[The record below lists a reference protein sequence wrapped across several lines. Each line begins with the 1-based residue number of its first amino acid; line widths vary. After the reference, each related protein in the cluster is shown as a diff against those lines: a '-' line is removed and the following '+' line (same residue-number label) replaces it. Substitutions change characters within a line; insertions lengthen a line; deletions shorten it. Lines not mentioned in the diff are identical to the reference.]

1 MHSPSLTDL
10 PQALAGRAGW
20 PWTEGGPSL
29 PARRPD
35 GSVWPRVSIVT
46 PAYNQADYLEETIR
60 SVLLQGYPDL
70 EYIIIN
76 DGSTDN
82 TVDVI
87 HKYERWLAFW
97 TTQRNQGQCASIN
110 HGFEHATGHIQA
122 YLNSDDLL
130 LPGTLQKVALEIEPA
145 RGRHVVMGRSAFTD
159 QHGRYTGIEH
169 PSRFESHRRV
179 LEIWKGHTIPQP
191 SVFWTPEVWQ
201 TCGPMIEDLGPAWVD
216 YGLFC
221 RFSKRYTFHFVDQVL
236 STYRLHL
243 ESKTQRSSA
252 AKRLEE
258 SIQISRRYWGSP
270 LSLMYWQLT
279 FSLARYRINRV
290 GRARRLHWT
299 AQELRRQ
306 NHGARAFSRDLLAGL
321 LAPEVAFDIAIYPA
335 LRQHAGRGLRRA
347 FDWLDSKRASYSQ
360 TDAYMGFTDVWGD
373 GWVGPRLVISQE
385 TTDESSQLLIC
396 GKAELQYLKKPL
408 ILNFRVD
415 GQEVGNQRVDQSS
428 EFNIELNLPS
438 RLQPGQHQIEVQAS
452 TWFVSHRFA
461 HNGDYRPLAW
471 HENEIQ
477 LA

>member
-1 MHSPSLTDL
+1 MRSPSLTDL
-10 PQALAGRAGW
+10 PQAPTGRAGW
-20 PWTEGGPSL
+20 PWTEEGPSL

-60 SVLLQGYPDL
+60 SVLLQSYPDL
-70 EYIIIN
+70 EYIIVN

-87 HKYERWLAFW
+87 HKYEPWLAFW
-97 TTQRNQGQCASIN
+97 TTQRNQGQCAAIN
-110 HGFEHATGHIQA
+110 HGFEHVTGHIQA

-130 LPGTLQKVALEIEPA
+130 LPGALQKAALEIDPV
-145 RGRHVVMGRSAFTD
+145 RRRHVVMGRSAFTD

-169 PSRFESHRRV
+169 PSHFESHRRV
-179 LEIWKGHTIPQP
+179 LEVWRGHTIPQP

-221 RFSKRYTFHFVDQVL
+221 RFSKRYTFNFVDQVL

-243 ESKTQRSSA
+243 ESKTQRSSE

-270 LSLMYWQLT
+270 VSLMYWQLT
-279 FSLARYRINRV
+279 FSLARYRFNRV
-290 GRARRLHWT
+290 GRARRLHWS

-306 NHGARAFSRDLLAGL
+306 NHGAWAFSRDLVAGL
-321 LAPEVAFDIAIYPA
+321 LAPEVVFGIAIYPTVSKHARGGLKRA
-335 LRQHAGRGLRRA
+335 L
-347 FDWLDSKRASYSQ
+347 DWLDSKRDSYSQ
-360 TDAYMGFTDVWGD
+360 TEAYMGFTDVWED
-373 GWVGPRLVISQE
+373 GWVGPRLVTSQE
-385 TTDESSQLLIC
+385 TTNESCQLLIR

-415 GQEVGNQRVDQSS
+415 GQEIGNRQVDQSS
-428 EFNIELNLPS
+428 EFRIELSLPAPL
-438 RLQPGQHQIEVQAS
+438 RPDRHQIEVQTNA
-452 TWFVSHRFA
+452 WFVPHRLTR
-461 HNGDYRPLAW
+461 NGDYRPLAW
-471 HENEIQ
+471 RKIEIQ